1 METSVVTGMQSI
13 QIPRCSNET
22 AASNEVRSVRDRRE
36 DLAADPPE
44 AESHNGVSECG
55 SPRARIVVISQFFGQ
70 DQSAVGQF
78 LADFAREA
86 SEAGHDVRVI
96 CGANDYASEEVAT
109 RGANRRRKLSTSR
122 DREWPAER
130 PAVGVERVR
139 TAAFSQNSSKKLLSY
154 ATFYAGAA
162 WKALRIPKPDIVV
175 TLTAPPGLAWIGWL
189 LQRMRG
195 CRHVTWEM
203 DVYPDIAASLG
214 MPFAGWTAG
223 LFDFPRRRA
232 DAVIVLGDCMKAR
245 LLRHGVAEN
254 RIAVAEN
261 WADGRLISPLPFP
274 ACPPLRILYSGN
286 LGLAHD
292 VATIRVVME
301 RLAVNPNIHFDFA
314 GGGLE
319 RRKLMNFCREHGMTN
334 ASFRSYALQQD
345 LGASLAECH
354 VGLITQKAETLG
366 SVVPSKLY
374 GLMAAARP
382 ALYIGPAAATPALLI
397 RRFNC
402 GWHFE
407 CGDEAGVLALLLRL
421 LDHPEEIHTKGHN
434 GREAF
439 QQNYD
444 KPAGVARVIRALG
457 LVVPSNC

>member
-1 METSVVTGMQSI
+1 VGRLQ
-13 QIPRCSNET
+13 RG
-22 AASNEVRSVRDRRE
+22 EVKRVRERRE
-36 DLAADPPE
+36 DLAADPGE
-44 AESHNGVSECG
+44 AEISGRVSRCG
-55 SPRARIVVISQFFGQ
+55 PPRARIVVISQFFGQ

-78 LADFAREA
+78 LADFASGA

-96 CGANDYASEEVAT
+96 CGANDYASDEVAA
-109 RGANRRRKLSTSR
+109 RGGNRHRKPSTNN
-122 DREWPAER
+122 DREWPAEQ
-130 PAVGVERVR
+130 PAVDVEWVK

-154 ATFYAGAA
+154 ATFYAGAV

-189 LQRMRG
+189 LQRIRG

-203 DVYPDIAASLG
+203 DVYPDIAVSLG
-214 MPFAGWTAG
+214 MTFAGWTAG

-245 LLRHGVAEN
+245 MLRHGVAEA

-261 WADGRLISPLPFP
+261 WADGRMISPLPFP
-274 ACPPLRILYSGN
+274 DCPPLRILYSGN

-292 VATIRVVME
+292 IVTIRGVME
-301 RLAVNPNIHFDFA
+301 RLAGNPDICFDFA

-319 RRKLMNFCREHGMTN
+319 RGKLMDFCREHGMTN
-334 ASFRSYALQQD
+334 ASFRGYARQQD

-354 VGLITQKAETLG
+354 MGLITQKSETLG
-366 SVVPSKLY
+366 CVAPSKLY

-397 RRFNC
+397 QRFNC

-407 CGDEAGVLALLLRL
+407 CGDEAGVMALLLRL
-421 LDHPEEIHTKGHN
+421 LDHPEEIHAKGQN

-457 LVVPSNC
+457 LEAPANC